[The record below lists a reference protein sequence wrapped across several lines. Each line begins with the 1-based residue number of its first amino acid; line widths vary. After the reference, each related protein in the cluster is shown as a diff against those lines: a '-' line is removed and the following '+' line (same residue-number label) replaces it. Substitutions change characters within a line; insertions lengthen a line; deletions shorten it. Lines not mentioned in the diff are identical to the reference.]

1 MTPTKSFNRYPW
13 LPGYWH
19 ELGLQVKEIKAS
31 APLPKTSA
39 PTPLADY
46 IERVLEAE
54 KGLPELVSVDAKVL
68 KHAIACLQQ
77 RGYPAVARELQKALD
92 KS

>member
-1 MTPTKSFNRYPW
+1 MTPTHGFDRYP
-13 LPGYWH
+13 Y
-19 ELGLQVKEIKAS
+19 
-31 APLPKTSA
+31 LPKPSHEKRLSEPSKPPQA

-46 IERVLEAE
+46 IDRVLEAE
-54 KGLPELVSVDAKVL
+54 KGLPEPIAVDAKVL

-92 KS
+92 ES